1 MAKMIGIAELQRRAS
16 QVVNEVRSG
25 RAEYEVTSHGGPV
38 GVALVRLPDV
48 DPTGITPE
56 DLMLTPY
63 FTAPAP
69 SVAVRQAQLDA
80 VEAARDAAG
89 QVGA

>member
-1 MAKMIGIAELQRRAS
+1 MIKTIGIAELQRRAS

-25 RAEYEVTSHGGPV
+25 QAEYEVTSHGGPV
-38 GVALVRLPDV
+38 GVALVRLPDAHPV
-48 DPTGITPE
+48 GITPE
-56 DLMLTPY
+56 DLMSTPY

-69 SVAVRQAQLDA
+69 SAAVRRAQLNA

-89 QVGA
+89 RAGT